1 MDTKQQLVNALAGLG
16 STITEAMD
24 VIEGFVPCGHPALTV
39 SSALVALDADD
50 DAALAQQLETVEG
63 FIDHVSENRG
73 VAAYHGIEVELAG
86 PKADLLAAIRE
97 VGALMQTA
105 GVKNTQVNEWVY
117 RSLAALDSSDE
128 KAAEQLAESP
138 AIKAVVGGR
147 IVVKEPRN
155 QFTSTDSRAAAFGQ
169 SKNRHHLTRCLCCKI
184 GMFEQLAI
192 VSYQIIELCA
202 LACGEYQVVLVI
214 AMER

>member
-39 SSALVALDADD
+39 SNALAALDADD
-50 DAALAQQLETVEG
+50 DAALAQQLETAEG

-86 PKADLLAAIRE
+86 PKADLFAAIRE

-117 RSLAALDSSDE
+117 RSLAALNDSDE
-128 KAAEQLAESP
+128 RPPSSSQKVPPSKLHLPKKACTL
-138 AIKAVVGGR
+138 
-147 IVVKEPRN
+147 
-155 QFTSTDSRAAAFGQ
+155 AAAVPPECRPYTQ
-169 SKNRHHLTRCLCCKI
+169 SKTLTEVRLCVAQAV
-184 GMFEQLAI
+184 GD
-192 VSYQIIELCA
+192 
-202 LACGEYQVVLVI
+202 
-214 AMER
+214 R

>member
-39 SSALVALDADD
+39 SNALVALDADD

-73 VAAYHGIEVELAG
+73 VSAYHDTE
-86 PKADLLAAIRE
+86 
-97 VGALMQTA
+97 
-105 GVKNTQVNEWVY
+105 VNEWVY

-128 KAAEQLAESP
+128 KATEQLAESP
-138 AIKAVVGGR
+138 TIKA
-147 IVVKEPRN
+147 
-155 QFTSTDSRAAAFGQ
+155 
-169 SKNRHHLTRCLCCKI
+169 
-184 GMFEQLAI
+184 
-192 VSYQIIELCA
+192 EL
-202 LACGEYQVVLVI
+202 L
-214 AMER
+214 

>member
-1 MDTKQQLVNALAGLG
+1 MDTKQQLVNALVGLG

-39 SSALVALDADD
+39 SNALVALDADD
-50 DAALAQQLETVEG
+50 DAALAQQFETVAG

-105 GVKNTQVNEWVY
+105 GVKNTQVNE
-117 RSLAALDSSDE
+117 
-128 KAAEQLAESP
+128 
-138 AIKAVVGGR
+138 
-147 IVVKEPRN
+147 
-155 QFTSTDSRAAAFGQ
+155 
-169 SKNRHHLTRCLCCKI
+169 
-184 GMFEQLAI
+184 
-192 VSYQIIELCA
+192 
-202 LACGEYQVVLVI
+202 
-214 AMER
+214 

>member
-39 SSALVALDADD
+39 SNALAALDAD

-73 VAAYHGIEVELAG
+73 VAAYHGIEVELTG
-86 PKADLLAAIRE
+86 PKADLFAAIRE
-97 VGALMQTA
+97 AGALMQTA

-117 RSLAALDSSDE
+117 RSLAALNGSDE

-138 AIKAVVGGR
+138 AIKA
-147 IVVKEPRN
+147 
-155 QFTSTDSRAAAFGQ
+155 
-169 SKNRHHLTRCLCCKI
+169 
-184 GMFEQLAI
+184 
-192 VSYQIIELCA
+192 EL
-202 LACGEYQVVLVI
+202 L
-214 AMER
+214 

>member
-1 MDTKQQLVNALAGLG
+1 MDTKQQLVDALAGLG

-39 SSALVALDADD
+39 SNALVALDADD

-73 VAAYHGIEVELAG
+73 VTAYHGVEG
-86 PKADLLAAIRE
+86 PKADLFAAIRE

-138 AIKAVVGGR
+138 AIKA
-147 IVVKEPRN
+147 
-155 QFTSTDSRAAAFGQ
+155 
-169 SKNRHHLTRCLCCKI
+169 
-184 GMFEQLAI
+184 
-192 VSYQIIELCA
+192 EL
-202 LACGEYQVVLVI
+202 L
-214 AMER
+214 

>member
-1 MDTKQQLVNALAGLG
+1 MDTKQRLVNALAGLG

-39 SSALVALDADD
+39 SNALVALDADD

-73 VAAYHGIEVELAG
+73 VTAYHGVEVELAG

-138 AIKAVVGGR
+138 AIKA
-147 IVVKEPRN
+147 
-155 QFTSTDSRAAAFGQ
+155 
-169 SKNRHHLTRCLCCKI
+169 
-184 GMFEQLAI
+184 
-192 VSYQIIELCA
+192 A
-202 LACGEYQVVLVI
+202 LL
-214 AMER
+214 

>member
-39 SSALVALDADD
+39 SNALVALDADD

-73 VAAYHGIEVELAG
+73 VTAHHDIELGELTGA
-86 PKADLLAAIRE
+86 KAELYAEISAI
-97 VGALMQTA
+97 ANLTKTA
-105 GVKNTQVNEWVY
+105 GVKNTQVNEWLY

-138 AIKAVVGGR
+138 AIKA
-147 IVVKEPRN
+147 
-155 QFTSTDSRAAAFGQ
+155 
-169 SKNRHHLTRCLCCKI
+169 
-184 GMFEQLAI
+184 
-192 VSYQIIELCA
+192 EL
-202 LACGEYQVVLVI
+202 L
-214 AMER
+214 

>member
-39 SSALVALDADD
+39 SNALVVLDADD

-97 VGALMQTA
+97 VGTLMQTA

-138 AIKAVVGGR
+138 AIKAG
-147 IVVKEPRN
+147 K
-155 QFTSTDSRAAAFGQ
+155 QFASTDSRAAAFGQ

-184 GMFEQLAI
+184 GMFEQFAI
-192 VSYQIIELCA
+192 VSYQVICPSASACRQHQII
-202 LACGEYQVVLVI
+202 LVI
-214 AMER
+214 MMKR

>member
-39 SSALVALDADD
+39 SNALVALDADD

-73 VAAYHGIEVELAG
+73 VTAYHGVEVELAG

-97 VGALMQTA
+97 VGALMRDRRRQEHPGQRVGLPQPGSTR
-105 GVKNTQVNEWVY
+105 QL
-117 RSLAALDSSDE
+117 RR

-138 AIKAVVGGR
+138 AIKA
-147 IVVKEPRN
+147 
-155 QFTSTDSRAAAFGQ
+155 
-169 SKNRHHLTRCLCCKI
+169 
-184 GMFEQLAI
+184 
-192 VSYQIIELCA
+192 EL
-202 LACGEYQVVLVI
+202 L
-214 AMER
+214 

>member
-39 SSALVALDADD
+39 SNALVALDAD
-50 DAALAQQLETVEG
+50 DAALAQQLETVGG

-73 VAAYHGIEVELAG
+73 VTAYHGIEVELAG
-86 PKADLLAAIRE
+86 PKADLFAAIRE
-97 VGALMQTA
+97 VDALMQTA

-117 RSLAALDSSDE
+117 RSLAALNDSDE

-138 AIKAVVGGR
+138 TIKA
-147 IVVKEPRN
+147 
-155 QFTSTDSRAAAFGQ
+155 
-169 SKNRHHLTRCLCCKI
+169 
-184 GMFEQLAI
+184 
-192 VSYQIIELCA
+192 EL
-202 LACGEYQVVLVI
+202 L
-214 AMER
+214 